1 MIFIMALS
9 WSFSGAT
16 VVSPHVSPDGGIW
29 KSDKSTISCTWS
41 GAIASL
47 PTKCLLTRRSTFIL
61 PGPAASVDVLFCL
74 NQNAQD
80 LQVTRKGRVAVFIKQ
95 SSSTALGPSRRR
107 GRLLR
112 ASALPPLEE
121 NAAADD
127 TKNDPQED
135 AGPSQW
141 NGAIAVSEALPPEG
155 ATLLLSCVVGLATGI
170 SVVAFNKGVSALTL
184 LRIASCELH
193 SNESATCW
201 FSPTANLSERC
212 RSADPSLQHKR
223 LTIGFLCRSSVS
235 YFLCKLVSGWRS
247 DDSENVFEHSS
258 IPTQAT

>member
-16 VVSPHVSPDGGIW
+16 VVSSHVSPDGGIW
-29 KSDKSTISCTWS
+29 KSDKATIPCTWS

-61 PGPAASVDVLFCL
+61 PGPAASVDVLSYL
-74 NQNAQD
+74 YQNAQD
-80 LQVTRKGRVAVFIKQ
+80 LQVTRKSRAAFFIKQ
-95 SSSTALGPSRRR
+95 QSSTALGPNRGR

-121 NAAADD
+121 NAAADE

-170 SVVAFNKGVSALTL
+170 SVVAFNKGVSASS
-184 LRIASCELH
+184 LR
-193 SNESATCW
+193 
-201 FSPTANLSERC
+201 
-212 RSADPSLQHKR
+212 PS
-223 LTIGFLCRSSVS
+223 
-235 YFLCKLVSGWRS
+235 CKL
-247 DDSENVFEHSS
+247 
-258 IPTQAT
+258 QAALKCISNLLGFTSCKAFRAMQIR